1 MLKAHPEGVVVL
13 VRAQPGS
20 RKEGVLGQH
29 GDRLKVA
36 VHAAAEKGKANLAL
50 TEVLAEALGVKRRQ
64 LSLLSGET
72 SQEKVFLV
80 TGVRVEELK
89 QRLAA
94 YLQ

>member
-1 MLKAHPEGVVVL
+1 ML